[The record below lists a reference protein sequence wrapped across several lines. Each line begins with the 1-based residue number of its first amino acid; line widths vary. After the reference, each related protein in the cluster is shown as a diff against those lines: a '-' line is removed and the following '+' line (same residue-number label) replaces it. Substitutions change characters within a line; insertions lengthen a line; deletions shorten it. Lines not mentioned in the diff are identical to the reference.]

1 MVLDKKQIRSIFVL
15 GFKMGPIGAKTT
27 HNINDAF
34 GPGTANK
41 HTVQWWFKFCK
52 GDESLEDKEHSG
64 RPWEGDK
71 EQPRTRADPLPTTG
85 EVATKLDVS
94 HSTAVWYLQQVGR
107 WESSDDQLSVW
118 TKEKLQSTCQS
129 QTCTK
134 KKRKKKVPV
143 TVWWSATRLVY
154 CSFLYPCETITYE
167 KCAQQIDE
175 MHQKLQCLQPAL
187 VNRKAQFF
195 SSTTPS
201 CTLQN
206 QHFKTSTNWATRLR
220 LLRSIHLTSHRLTT
234 TSSSI
239 LATFFREN
247 ASTTSRRPKMLSK
260 GSSNHE
266 A

>member
-1 MVLDKKQIRSIFVL
+1 MRALKIRSTVAGHGKVTKNNREPELILSQLQEKLPQNSTSVILRLFGTCSKLEGEKAAMTSSV
-15 GFKMGPIGAKTT
+15 
-27 HNINDAF
+27 F
-34 GPGTANK
+34 GPRRSSKALAK
-41 HTVQWWFKFCK
+41 
-52 GDESLEDKEHSG
+52 
-64 RPWEGDK
+64 
-71 EQPRTRADPLPTTG
+71 A
-85 EVATKLDVS
+85 KLVP
-94 HSTAVWYLQQVGR
+94 
-107 WESSDDQLSVW
+107 
-118 TKEKLQSTCQS
+118 
-129 QTCTK
+129 K

-247 ASTTSRRPKMLSK
+247 ASTTSRRLKMLCK
-260 GSSNHE
+260 GLSNHE